1 MDIDKRNTVPA
12 CAFDTLFEQDVPH
25 IQEKIFF
32 SLDFESFKMCV
43 KVCSTWHRLLTSKS
57 FLVRAKSHFKEI
69 ERDEQSLWI
78 VAKCGDKKGME
89 NLLSTGLLDVNY
101 MLQGSTPLHQ
111 AARKGHGSVVQILLY
126 NGADIERE
134 NDMGKTPLLIAVSSR
149 QINVICRLLDKGAD
163 PNRAHRQDGGTPLHR
178 AAREGCEDVMK
189 LLLERGADPH
199 KANQVGATPLHWASV
214 KGNANMVKMLLRRGT
229 GRRFNRKHFGLSF
242 GLKNGLRFHFDSE
255 ACLKYPFLN
264 IFLV

>member
-25 IQEKIFF
+25 IHEKIFF
-32 SLDFESFKMCV
+32 SLDYGSFKTCV

-69 ERDEQSLWI
+69 ERDEQYLW
-78 VAKCGDKKGME
+78 VASMCSFSSDKERVEK
-89 NLLSTGLLDVNY
+89 LLSTGILDVNY

-111 AARKGHGSVVQILLY
+111 AARKGHGSVVQLLLD
-126 NGADIERE
+126 NGADVERE
-134 NDMGKTPLLIAVSSR
+134 NYLGKTPVLMAVSSG
-149 QINVICRLLDKGAD
+149 QTNVIHRLLDKGAD
-163 PNRAHRQDGGTPLHR
+163 PDRAHRQDGGTPLHR

-214 KGNANMVKMLLRRGT
+214 RGNTNMVKMLLDDPI
-229 GRRFNRKHFGLSF
+229 H
-242 GLKNGLRFHFDSE
+242 NGE
-255 ACLKYPFLN
+255 
-264 IFLV
+264 